1 LLTSIDGVAFTG
13 CWARRE
19 TVTFD
24 GLTLNLIG
32 LDDFKANQRA
42 AGRLKD
48 LANLLADGTSASRL
62 TTAQQHCR

>member
-1 LLTSIDGVAFTG
+1 LLTGIDGVAFTG
-13 CWARRE
+13 CWAGRE
-19 TVTFD
+19 TATFD

-48 LANLLADGTSASRL
+48 LANLLADGTLASRL